1 MNNKGLAIIGSI
13 ISMVL
18 AVKLFEGSIW
28 MFTLIYGVFLLYIR
42 EKKEEWKY
50 EKKYLIARGISTVG
64 LLVLIIGN
72 LIRNDLLIVINNKLK
87 DISLSKT
94 KIDAINRILQISKI
108 G

>member
-1 MNNKGLAIIGSI
+1 MSNKGLAIIGSI

-72 LIRNDLLIVINNKLK
+72 LIRNDLLIIIGAALAACTLAPL
-87 DISLSKT
+87 II
-94 KIDAINRILQISKI
+94 IDFHYYYKKHRS
-108 G
+108 